1 MMRSLFSGVA
11 GLKTHQTRMD
21 VIGNNIANVNS
32 TAYKSQSM
40 VFNDLLY
47 QTTQAASGANA
58 NTGRGGINP
67 RQIGLGAKTGA
78 ITTAIETQGYAQ
90 TTNNPWDVMIEGDS
104 FFIVNDG
111 SQNFFTRDG
120 SFTVDGA
127 GNLVMSSLGYTVM
140 GWQVDPE
147 TGDIRSDVV
156 SALRVMSPENMKAEP
171 EATTLAYMSGI
182 LDRTDTTINST
193 AGAVRT
199 LTFFD
204 AQGYQYTA
212 KFSVHGTGNDDVFRV
227 QLDDILDGNGIS
239 LVEKYNLANIY
250 QLANF
255 GENSTPVTTSK
266 YPMADGVTY
275 DLANDQ
281 FIVNLAMS
289 QILEGYG
296 DNAMIAAA
304 GTDVSIQQVNG
315 AAPTDGTVAEGANV
329 TVGGKV
335 TLTKAQLEAEPYNL
349 IYNPDDKSYYTKG
362 ADGKAEKVEDVADW
376 QAALAAMKGLDT
388 VTVTGVTSDT
398 DNPENITIEFTA
410 DFATTQESN
419 LNAATGTFGV
429 TLPNDEDHEKEILSQ
444 VYKVEDGDGKT
455 YGIDFVGPDGS
466 AQITMT
472 ESVNGN
478 QLVFDHDTGK
488 FSYIGSQG
496 NNTAT
501 LTFSTAV
508 SNLAGENIDL
518 SQFSNIDID
527 FSSITNYGNGGK
539 CTLEMTNGSLEN
551 SALGAGRKVGE
562 LSSIEIG
569 QDGRIT
575 ASYDNGLT
583 KLLGQI
589 AVAEFANASGLSKA
603 GNNLYSA
610 TQNSGEFDGV
620 GVDITA
626 NGGQMTSG
634 VLEMSN
640 VDLSSEFTT
649 MITTQRGFQANSR
662 IITVSDTMLEELVN
676 LKR

>member
-156 SALRVMSPENMKAEP
+156 SALRIMSPENMKADP

-239 LVEKYNLANIY
+239 LVEKYNLSNIY
-250 QLANF
+250 QIANF